1 MADAYFTTSRYWR
14 AEPWVRKQTP
24 RYPSHQTK
32 NAELR
37 KVILPKLTES
47 YGSSNDPPEK
57 SIPMCTIRNF
67 PHAIEHT
74 IEWARDL
81 FEGMFFNI
89 VNDAIN
95 FAEHPDYLEVPLDM
109 FLSYSACF
117 SVSSFTS
124 SRQMLLNVRV
134 MTPSL

>member
-1 MADAYFTTSRYWR
+1 MRISQQAAIGERNHGYESKHPGIHHT
-14 AEPWVRKQTP
+14 KQ
-24 RYPSHQTK
+24 K